1 VRCSDCSERAVGL
14 IVRTIAIIIGRGVGR
29 TAVLS
34 TLKDPREDAHGASD
48 RDHISEIAR
57 LITVSESRA
66 RADVFLLRQCLDG
79 TPTQESCGWASGV
92 STVRS
97 HRVRRNIFKQ

>member
-1 VRCSDCSERAVGL
+1 MRRSDRPERAVGL
-14 IVRTIAIIIGRGVGR
+14 IVRAIAIVVGRGVGR

-66 RADVFLLRQCLDG
+66 RADVFLRRQCLDG
-79 TPTQESCGWASGV
+79 TPTKESCARASEV
-92 STVRS
+92 STAWID
-97 HRVRRNIFKQ
+97 RVRRNIFKR